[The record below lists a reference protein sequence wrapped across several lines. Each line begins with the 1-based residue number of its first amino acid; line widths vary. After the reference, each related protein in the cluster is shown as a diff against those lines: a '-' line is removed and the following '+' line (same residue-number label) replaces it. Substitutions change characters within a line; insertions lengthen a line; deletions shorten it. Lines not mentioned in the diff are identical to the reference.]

1 MVSRAAR
8 PAMELPSCDHSV
20 MSQKGSGWA
29 EHLGCAL
36 AQLFTLNKVPV
47 DFNFFTSKMGDL
59 DQVDC

>member
-1 MVSRAAR
+1 
-8 PAMELPSCDHSV
+8 MELPSCDHSV